1 MTFQH
6 GDHDPGQTWLSSGS
20 SERSRPDG
28 DSTVNKQRPGGGQTE
43 WVSDAGQ
50 AVEGLQHPSRIPLAG
65 QCATDKDNHGTVTD
79 VIMLISQQDPEAG
92 ED

>member
-1 MTFQH
+1 MNPNRGSWWARLLVTFQH

-50 AVEGLQHPSRIPLAG
+50 AVEGLQHPSQNTPCWSVCHR
-65 QCATDKDNHGTVTD
+65 
-79 VIMLISQQDPEAG
+79 
-92 ED
+92 